1 MVPTANG
8 IYYFASKSNGN
19 GKSAVVLLHGAGGNH
34 LHWPYNLRR
43 LADYKI
49 YAPDL
54 PGHGKSAGLGM
65 QSVEK
70 YADAIAEWLAALE
83 IKKAIIAGHSM
94 GGAIA
99 QTMAINYPKL
109 VKGLIL
115 VATGARLSVNEDLL
129 HKLSTPASA
138 PAALEL
144 ILKWSWMPG
153 TDEKLLKKVQEQ
165 MLEVRSSV
173 IYGDYLACNNFDLT
187 GKLGKIKA
195 PTLVI
200 AGEQDKMTPLDLLLQ
215 LENGIKHAQLAIVP
229 EAGHMVMLEKP
240 EQVAREV
247 ESFLAKIK

>member
-1 MVPTANG
+1 M
-8 IYYFASKSNGN
+8 
-19 GKSAVVLLHGAGGNH
+19 LLHGAGGNH
-34 LHWPYNLRR
+34 LHWPHNLRR

-70 YADAIAEWLAALE
+70 YADAIVEWITSLE
-83 IKKAIIAGHSM
+83 IKKVVIAGHSM

-99 QTMAINYPKL
+99 QTIAVKFPKL

-115 VATGARLSVNEDLL
+115 VATGAKLGVNQDLL

-153 TDEKLLKKVQEQ
+153 TDEKLLKKVKEQ
-165 MLEVRSSV
+165 MLEIRSSV
-173 IYGDYLACNNFDLT
+173 VYGDYLACKNFDLT
-187 GKLGKIKA
+187 GSLGKIKA
-195 PTLVI
+195 PTLLI
-200 AGEQDKMTPLDLLLQ
+200 AGELDKMTPLDLMHQ
-215 LENGIKHAQLAIVP
+215 LESGIKHARLVIVQ

-240 EQVAREV
+240 EKVAQEV
-247 ESFLAKIK
+247 ESFLLKIN